1 MTRDAVIFGIA
12 GTMFGLLAG
21 WIIGSQ
27 QGRPM
32 PGAPTAAQSAA
43 APAQGAS
50 ANAEQAPPLDL
61 KRAAALEQQANGAP
75 NDAAVRTELGNLYFD
90 AKRFDLAIPWYEAS
104 LRLNPKDI
112 SVSTDLAVCY
122 HYVGDAD
129 RALRQID
136 QSLTIDPK
144 HAKTLLNQG
153 IIRAFGKQDLDG
165 ALESWEKVVKFAPNT
180 PEAERA
186 RQGLDGLKAAHQPGA
201 PGAPAGGA
209 AGS

>member
-27 QGRPM
+27 QARP
-32 PGAPTAAQSAA
+32 APAAQAA
-43 APAQGAS
+43 VQSAPASQ
-50 ANAEQAPPLDL
+50 ANDEPQAPPIDL
-61 KRAAALEQQANGAP
+61 KRAAALEQEANAKP
-75 NDAAVRTELGNLYFD
+75 NDAAVRVELGNLYYD

-104 LRLNPKDI
+104 LRLNPKNID
-112 SVSTDLAVCY
+112 VSTDLAVCY
-122 HYVGDAD
+122 HSIGEAD

-136 QSLTIDPK
+136 QSLAIDPK

-165 ALESWEKVVKFAPNT
+165 ALESWENVVKFAPNT

-186 RQGLDGLKAAHQPGA
+186 RKGLEGLRGSHQPDAAGA
-201 PGAPAGGA
+201 RPGGA

>member
-27 QGRPM
+27 QARPT
-32 PGAPTAAQSAA
+32 PATPQSAA
-43 APAQGAS
+43 ASSASPA
-50 ANAEQAPPLDL
+50 NDEPEAPPIDL
-61 KRAAALEQQANGAP
+61 KRASALEQQANSAP
-75 NDAAVRTELGNLYFD
+75 NDAAVRVELGNLYFD

-112 SVSTDLAVCY
+112 GVSTDLAVCY
-122 HYVGDAD
+122 HYTGDPD

-136 QSLTIDPK
+136 QSLAIDPK

-180 PEAERA
+180 PEADRA
-186 RQGLDGLKAAHQPGA
+186 RKGIDGLKGAHQPGA

>member
-27 QGRPM
+27 QARP
-32 PGAPTAAQSAA
+32 APAAPAAVQSAA
-43 APAQGAS
+43 PASSGDES
-50 ANAEQAPPLDL
+50 QAPPLDVR
-61 KRAAALEQQANGAP
+61 RASALEQQANAKP
-75 NDAAVRTELGNLYFD
+75 DDVAVRVELGNLYFD
-90 AKRFDLAIPWYEAS
+90 AKRFDLAIPWYEAA

-122 HYVGDAD
+122 HYTGDAD

-136 QSLTIDPK
+136 QSLAIDPK
-144 HAKTLLNQG
+144 HSKTLLNQG

-186 RQGLDGLKAAHQPGA
+186 RQGLEGLKAAHQPGA
-201 PGAPAGGA
+201 PGAPPGGA

>member
-27 QGRPM
+27 QARP
-32 PGAPTAAQSAA
+32 APAAQAAVQSAA
-43 APAQGAS
+43 PGPSSAANDETQAAPV
-50 ANAEQAPPLDL
+50 DL
-61 KRAAALEQQANGAP
+61 KRASSLEQQATAAP
-75 NDAAVRTELGNLYFD
+75 NDAAVRSELGNLYFD

-122 HYVGDAD
+122 HYIGDAD

-136 QSLTIDPK
+136 QSLAIDPK

-165 ALESWEKVVKFAPNT
+165 ALESWEKVVKFAPNS

-186 RQGLDGLKAAHQPGA
+186 RQGLDGLKAAHKPGA
-201 PGAPAGGA
+201 PGTPAGGVS
-209 AGS
+209 GS

>member
-27 QGRPM
+27 QARPT
-32 PGAPTAAQSAA
+32 PAAPVQAA
-43 APAQGAS
+43 APS
-50 ANAEQAPPLDL
+50 PANDEPQAAPIDL
-61 KRAAALEQQANGAP
+61 KRASALEEQANATP
-75 NDAAVRTELGNLYFD
+75 KDAAVRAELGNLYFD

-104 LRLNPKDI
+104 LRLNPRDVA
-112 SVSTDLAVCY
+112 VSTDLAVCY
-122 HYVGDAD
+122 HYTGDAD

-136 QSLTIDPK
+136 QSLAIDPK

-186 RQGLDGLKAAHQPGA
+186 RQGLEGLKAAHQPGA
-201 PGAPAGGA
+201 PGAPPGGA

>member
-27 QGRPM
+27 QARPV
-32 PGAPTAAQSAA
+32 PLATAAAQSA
-43 APAQGAS
+43 PSSPGS
-50 ANAEQAPPLDL
+50 ANEEPPAPPLDV
-61 KRAAALEQQANGAP
+61 KRATALEQQAKAAP
-75 NDAAVRTELGNLYFD
+75 NDVAVRVELGNLYFD

-104 LRLNPKDI
+104 LRLNPRDI

-122 HYVGDAD
+122 HYTGDPD
-129 RALRQID
+129 KALRQID

-165 ALESWEKVVKFAPNT
+165 ALESWEKVVRFAPNT
-180 PEAERA
+180 PEADRA
-186 RQGLDGLKAAHQPGA
+186 QKGIDGLKGAHQQGA

>member
-1 MTRDAVIFGIA
+1 MTRDALIFGIA

-27 QGRPM
+27 QARP
-32 PGAPTAAQSAA
+32 APAAVQAA
-43 APAQGAS
+43 APSPSAS
-50 ANAEQAPPLDL
+50 DEPAPPLDVR
-61 KRAAALEQQANGAP
+61 RASALEQQANAKP
-75 NDAAVRTELGNLYFD
+75 DDAAVRVELGNLYFD
-90 AKRFDLAIPWYEAS
+90 AKRFDLAIPWYEAA

-112 SVSTDLAVCY
+112 GVSTDLAVCY
-122 HYVGDAD
+122 HYTGDAD

-136 QSLTIDPK
+136 QSLAIDPK
-144 HAKTLLNQG
+144 HSKTLLNQG

-201 PGAPAGGA
+201 AGAPPGGA

>member
-1 MTRDAVIFGIA
+1 MTRDAVIFGVA

-27 QGRPM
+27 QARPT
-32 PGAPTAAQSAA
+32 PAAQAAVQSAA
-43 APAQGAS
+43 PVPS
-50 ANAEQAPPLDL
+50 ANDEPQAPPIDL
-61 KRAAALEQQANGAP
+61 KRAAALEQDANAKP
-75 NDAAVRTELGNLYFD
+75 NDAAVRVELGNLYYD

-104 LRLNPKDI
+104 LRLNPKNID
-112 SVSTDLAVCY
+112 VSTDLAVCY
-122 HYVGDAD
+122 HSIGEAD

-136 QSLTIDPK
+136 QSLAIDPK

-165 ALESWEKVVKFAPNT
+165 ALESWEKVVKFAPDT

-186 RQGLDGLKAAHQPGA
+186 RKGLESLKGAHQLGA

>member
-27 QGRPM
+27 QARP
-32 PGAPTAAQSAA
+32 APAAQAA
-43 APAQGAS
+43 VQSTPASPAS
-50 ANAEQAPPLDL
+50 DEQQAPPIDL
-61 KRAAALEQQANGAP
+61 KRAAALEQEANAKP
-75 NDAAVRTELGNLYFD
+75 NDAALRVELGNLYYD
-90 AKRFDLAIPWYEAS
+90 AKRYDLAIPWYEAS

-112 SVSTDLAVCY
+112 GVSTDLAVCY
-122 HYVGDAD
+122 HSIGDPD

-136 QSLTIDPK
+136 QSLAIDPK
-144 HAKTLLNQG
+144 HPKTLLNQG

-186 RQGLDGLKAAHQPGA
+186 RKGLEGLKGAHQPGA

>member
-27 QGRPM
+27 QARP
-32 PGAPTAAQSAA
+32 APAAQAA
-43 APAQGAS
+43 VQSAPASPTSDEQ
-50 ANAEQAPPLDL
+50 QAPPIDL
-61 KRAAALEQQANGAP
+61 KRASALEQEANAKP
-75 NDAAVRTELGNLYFD
+75 NDAASRVELGNLYFD

-104 LRLNPKDI
+104 LRLNPKNID
-112 SVSTDLAVCY
+112 VSTDLAVCY
-122 HYVGDAD
+122 HYIGDAD
-129 RALRQID
+129 KALRQID
-136 QSLTIDPK
+136 QSLAIDPK
-144 HAKTLLNQG
+144 HGKTLLNQG

-165 ALESWEKVVKFAPNT
+165 ALESWEKVVKFAPQS

-186 RQGLDGLKAAHQPGA
+186 RKGLESLKGAHQPGA

>member
-27 QGRPM
+27 QVRPVAV
-32 PGAPTAAQSAA
+32 APTTAQAT
-43 APAQGAS
+43 APQGAS
-50 ANAEQAPPLDL
+50 PSGEQAPPIDL
-61 KRAAALEQQANGAP
+61 KRAAALEQQANAAP
-75 NDAAVRTELGNLYFD
+75 KDAAVRVELGNLYFD

-104 LRLNPKDI
+104 LRLNPRDI
-112 SVSTDLAVCY
+112 GVSTDLAVCY
-122 HYVGDAD
+122 HYMGDPD
-129 RALRQID
+129 KALRQID
-136 QSLTIDPK
+136 QSLAIDPK

-201 PGAPAGGA
+201 PGAPSGGA

>member
-27 QGRPM
+27 QARP
-32 PGAPTAAQSAA
+32 APAAQAA
-43 APAQGAS
+43 VQSAPAPS
-50 ANAEQAPPLDL
+50 SSPANDEAQAPPIDV
-61 KRAAALEQQANGAP
+61 KRASSLEQQANAKP
-75 NDAAVRTELGNLYFD
+75 NDAAIRTELGNLYFD

-112 SVSTDLAVCY
+112 GVSTDLAVCY
-122 HYVGDAD
+122 HYIGDAD

-136 QSLTIDPK
+136 QSLAIDPK

-165 ALESWEKVVKFAPNT
+165 ALESWEKVVKVAPNS

-186 RQGLDGLKAAHQPGA
+186 RQGLDGLKAAHKPGA
-201 PGAPAGGA
+201 PGAPASGA
-209 AGS
+209 SGS

>member
-27 QGRPM
+27 QVRPV
-32 PGAPTAAQSAA
+32 PAAPAAVQSAA
-43 APAQGAS
+43 PAPGAS
-50 ANAEQAPPLDL
+50 DEPPAPPLDL
-61 KRAAALEQQANGAP
+61 RRASELEQQANAKP
-75 NDAAVRTELGNLYFD
+75 DDVTARLELGNLYFD
-90 AKRFDLAIPWYEAS
+90 AKRFDLAIPWYEAA

-112 SVSTDLAVCY
+112 GVSTDLAVCY
-122 HYVGDAD
+122 HYTGDAD

-136 QSLTIDPK
+136 QSLAIDPK

-165 ALESWEKVVKFAPNT
+165 ALESWEKVVKFAPNS

-186 RQGLDGLKAAHQPGA
+186 RQGLDGLKAAHKPGA

>member
-1 MTRDAVIFGIA
+1 MTRDALIFGIA

-27 QGRPM
+27 QARP
-32 PGAPTAAQSAA
+32 APAAQAA
-43 APAQGAS
+43 VQSAPASPAGDEQ
-50 ANAEQAPPLDL
+50 QAPPIDL
-61 KRAAALEQQANGAP
+61 KRASALEQEANAKP
-75 NDAAVRTELGNLYFD
+75 NDAAVRVELGNLYFD
-90 AKRFDLAIPWYEAS
+90 AKRYDLAIPWYEAS

-112 SVSTDLAVCY
+112 GVSTDLAVCY
-122 HYVGDAD
+122 HSIGDPD

-136 QSLTIDPK
+136 QSLAIDPR

-186 RQGLDGLKAAHQPGA
+186 RKGLEGLKGAHQPGT

>member
-27 QGRPM
+27 PSGNDEP
-32 PGAPTAAQSAA
+32 
-43 APAQGAS
+43 
-50 ANAEQAPPLDL
+50 QAPPIDL
-61 KRAAALEQQANGAP
+61 KRASALEQEANAKP
-75 NDAAVRTELGNLYFD
+75 NDAAVRVELGNLYYD
-90 AKRFDLAIPWYEAS
+90 GKRYDLAIPWYEAS

-112 SVSTDLAVCY
+112 DVSTDLAVCY
-122 HYVGDAD
+122 HSIGEAD
-129 RALRQID
+129 KALRQID
-136 QSLTIDPK
+136 QSLAIDPK

-165 ALESWEKVVKFAPNT
+165 ALESWEKVVKFAPKT

-186 RQGLDGLKAAHQPGA
+186 RKGLEGLKGAHQQST

>member
-27 QGRPM
+27 ARP
-32 PGAPTAAQSAA
+32 APAAQAA
-43 APAQGAS
+43 VQSAPAAQ
-50 ANAEQAPPLDL
+50 ANDEPQAPPIDL
-61 KRAAALEQQANGAP
+61 KRAAALEQEANAKP
-75 NDAAVRTELGNLYFD
+75 NDAAVRVELGNLYYD

-104 LRLNPKDI
+104 LRLNPKNID
-112 SVSTDLAVCY
+112 VSTDLAVCY
-122 HYVGDAD
+122 HSIGEAD

-136 QSLTIDPK
+136 QSLAIDPK

-165 ALESWEKVVKFAPNT
+165 ALESWENVVKFAPNT

-186 RQGLDGLKAAHQPGA
+186 RKGLEGLRGSHQPDAAGA
-201 PGAPAGGA
+201 RTGGA

>member
-1 MTRDAVIFGIA
+1 
-12 GTMFGLLAG
+12 MFGLLAG

-27 QGRPM
+27 QARTVPV
-32 PGAPTAAQSAA
+32 APAAAQA
-43 APAQGAS
+43 APSSQGS
-50 ANAEQAPPLDL
+50 SGNDEQAPPLDVR
-61 KRAAALEQQANGAP
+61 RAAALEQQANAAP
-75 NDAAVRTELGNLYFD
+75 ADAAVRAELGNLYFD

-104 LRLNPKDI
+104 LRINPKDI
-112 SVSTDLAVCY
+112 GVSTDLAVCY

-144 HAKTLLNQG
+144 HSKTLLNQG

-180 PEAERA
+180 PEADRA
-186 RQGLDGLKAAHQPGA
+186 RQGLEGLKAAHQPGA
-201 PGAPAGGA
+201 PNAPAGGA

>member
-1 MTRDAVIFGIA
+1 MTRDAVVFGIA

-27 QGRPM
+27 QARPT
-32 PGAPTAAQSAA
+32 PAAQAAVQSAA
-43 APAQGAS
+43 PVS
-50 ANAEQAPPLDL
+50 AANDEPQAPPIDL
-61 KRAAALEQQANGAP
+61 KRAAALEQDANAKP
-75 NDAAVRTELGNLYFD
+75 NDAAVRVELGNLYYD

-104 LRLNPKDI
+104 LRLNPKNID
-112 SVSTDLAVCY
+112 VSTDLAVCY
-122 HYVGDAD
+122 HSIGEAD

-136 QSLTIDPK
+136 QSLAIDPK

-186 RQGLDGLKAAHQPGA
+186 QKGLESLKGAHQLGA
-201 PGAPAGGA
+201 PGAPTGGA